1 VAVPRN
7 SPGSETWVSREPN
20 LAAIFD
26 FRDLSTGA
34 RSRAVQLV
42 VRKARFI
49 ATDGTRQLL
58 SASHIMELRELI
70 GYLCLL
76 LAIAGTAGGIWAAWY
91 YSPGRVYA
99 RQRMR
104 ERRNLHRARAG
115 A

>member
-1 VAVPRN
+1 M
-7 SPGSETWVSREPN
+7 
-20 LAAIFD
+20 
-26 FRDLSTGA
+26 
-34 RSRAVQLV
+34 QLV

-49 ATDGTRQLL
+49 ATNGTCWRS